1 MERNIIWTPWSALG
15 LEHLHLLQ
23 QDENVLVDSLI
34 IGVSNS
40 KPFRL
45 QYNIVCDSNWR
56 VKELGLKLLSGNG
69 KRVWRSPEID

>member
-1 MERNIIWTPWSALG
+1 MERNIIWTPWSAPG
-15 LEHLHLLQ
+15 LEHLLQ

-45 QYNIVCDSNWR
+45 
-56 VKELGLKLLSGNG
+56 
-69 KRVWRSPEID
+69 